1 MKNTLTFRG
10 LPFLRLLE
18 SGIVPQFKVFVEL
31 WQMRHSLR
39 GVDDQPMSVRGVI
52 VFANNL
58 GKMVVFFLLVSA
70 GVLLS
75 HASERNRVAI
85 SLSCS
90 GAATLCCISYFGFK
104 KHLRFI
110 GKIQRLDELL
120 KIRPETS
127 NGICDLSP
135 IGIVMQDTFC
145 QIVREQA
152 VSVLRLEVEEDPK
165 KVVQFAKIYEG
176 LIQRNPLQD
185 ESPDERSLELVRQY
199 VREFRGTVS
208 ELNFNIP
215 KIKEVYK
222 TARLTL
228 EQSAHQRKEEGNKA

>member
-18 SGIVPQFKVFVEL
+18 SGIVPQLKVFVEL
-31 WQMRHSLR
+31 WQMRHR
-39 GVDDQPMSVRGVI
+39 ITGWDEQPMSVRGVL
-52 VFANNL
+52 VFTNIWGLMTA
-58 GKMVVFFLLVSA
+58 FFLLVLAVTQFANGLAPYRS
-70 GVLLS
+70 S
-75 HASERNRVAI
+75 I
-85 SLSCS
+85 SLMCS
-90 GAATLCCISYFGFK
+90 GIAVVCGVGYLSFKEYFC
-104 KHLRFI
+104 FI
-110 GKIQRLDELL
+110 GRIQRLDELL
-120 KIRPETS
+120 KIQPETS

-145 QIVREQA
+145 QIVQEQA
-152 VSVLRLEVEEDPK
+152 VSVLRLEGEEDPK

-176 LIQRNPLQD
+176 LIQRNPLPD

-228 EQSAHQRKEEGNKA
+228 EQSAHQRKKEGNKA